1 MSKQGRKF
9 INACMILVVGI
20 ILLIVG
26 FEYLLPINETLGIWI
41 IFFGILCLI
50 LTIVPFVIPEE
61 KK

>member
-9 INACMILVVGI
+9 INACLILIVGI

-26 FEYLLPINETLGIWI
+26 FEYLLPINETLGIWV

-50 LTIVPFVIPEE
+50 LTVVPFVIPE
-61 KK
+61 KKK